1 MRSLEGQVVSALSCE
16 VLVIWNRILVHEL
29 LLISFAKCHAVV
41 TKSSRWYKNWA
52 IFSRLN
58 LRKFFSYP
66 LTTLLHKL
74 LQFSTQLGPIA
85 MESRHYSL
93 HHFLEIIHKLS
104 ELCTIFTKTHITWY
118 LIIRFWTSS
127 LTLENKFIFHTVWKE
142 KNAAHVDSGLSSLV
156 VNVFTAYFIIV
167 SKIKNSSSSSAEI
180 LSIPLYKLSQ
190 HWCRFPWTPI
200 PLSLDLN
207 PEKIGFL
214 NRELTQRD
222 GRGKK
227 TANLVWQAWQ

>member
-1 MRSLEGQVVSALSCE
+1 
-16 VLVIWNRILVHEL
+16 
-29 LLISFAKCHAVV
+29 
-41 TKSSRWYKNWA
+41 
-52 IFSRLN
+52 
-58 LRKFFSYP
+58 
-66 LTTLLHKL
+66 
-74 LQFSTQLGPIA
+74 

-104 ELCTIFTKTHITWY
+104 EQCTIFAKTRITWY

-142 KNAAHVDSGLSSLV
+142 KNAAHVDSGLSFLV

-167 SKIKNSSSSSAEI
+167 NKIKNSSSSSAEI
-180 LSIPLYKLSQ
+180 LSIPLYELSLN
-190 HWCRFPWTPI
+190 WCRFPWTPI

-207 PEKIGFL
+207 PEKISFL